1 MHQTPALRIVLH
13 GFFLISLNLFALMSA
28 VIIMIIGGI
37 QQGEWLRSVLALSV
51 DLGIYILVFKVMA
64 GIEKSL
70 MQIDDFNMFAFI
82 LIASL
87 ALFPTI
93 YYPMQYM
100 IKGEWV
106 NFNQILEIWP
116 FQLIVNGLCLIVNY
130 FFIDWKSRQL

>member
-1 MHQTPALRIVLH
+1 MHQTLALRIVLH

-28 VIIMIIGGI
+28 VIIMIIWGI